1 MTRNHLLLA
10 AAFAVATAAARAQ
23 STVSG
28 TVFDDRNGDG
38 IQQSSE
44 PGLRGVAVSN
54 QDIVVV
60 TDSLGHFALPRGPNH
75 IIFVSTPDNY
85 RAMGSFWKDVGDSV
99 NTVAFALRASP
110 APKSFTFIDASDTHI
125 SPASVAQTQRF
136 RAIVDSVKPDFVLI
150 AGDLVK
156 DALRVPEAE
165 ARGYYDLAARE
176 FRLFKCPVW
185 LVPGNHENFGIETA
199 LSHVDPANPLFGRA
213 MYHHYFGPDYYSF
226 NRGGV
231 HFIGLN
237 SVDINGTSY
246 YGHVDSVQLA
256 WLGRDLSQVPSEM
269 PVVTFNHIPLLSAMN
284 EFDGVD
290 DGPPAPTL
298 ITVNGKTSFRHI
310 VSNGQE
316 VLAALRKN
324 NRHVLA
330 IGAHSHVGERV
341 VLFNEGVRTVFAQS
355 PAVVGPAGAGPFV
368 FPSGIVKYSVRAGRI
383 GEGEFIAVDAA
394 KAGRK

>member
-1 MTRNHLLLA
+1 MTINHLLLA
-10 AAFAVATAAARAQ
+10 LSVALAAPAQGQ
-23 STVSG
+23 STVKG
-28 TVFDDRNGDG
+28 TVFVDRNNDG
-38 IQQSSE
+38 VQQSTE
-44 PGLRGVAVSN
+44 PGLAGVSVSN
-54 QDIVVV
+54 QDAVVV
-60 TDSLGHFALPRGPNH
+60 TDSLGHFELPRGPNH
-75 IIFVSTPDNY
+75 IIFVSTPDNFH
-85 RAMGSFWKDVGDSV
+85 AAGSFWHDVGDSV
-99 NTVAFALRASP
+99 STVAFAFRAAP
-110 APKSFTFIDASDTHI
+110 APKSLTFVDASDTHL
-125 SPASVAQTQRF
+125 SPASVAQTRRF
-136 RAIVDSVKPDFVLI
+136 RAIVDSIKPDFVLI

-156 DALRVPEAE
+156 DALRVSETE
-165 ARGYYDLAARE
+165 ARGYYELAAGE
-176 FRLFKCPVW
+176 FGLFKCPVW

-231 HFIGLN
+231 HFVGLN
-237 SVDINGTSY
+237 SVDISGTSY

-256 WLGRDLSQVPSEM
+256 WLAHDLSHLPAGM

-284 EFDGVD
+284 EFDGYD

-298 ITVNGKTSFRHI
+298 ITVNGKTSFRHV

-316 VLAALRKN
+316 VLALLRKHN
-324 NRHVLA
+324 HVLA

-341 VLFNEGVRTVFAQS
+341 VLFNEGVRTAFAQS

-368 FPSGIVKYSVRAGRI
+368 FPSGIVKYSVSAGRI

>member
-1 MTRNHLLLA
+1 MIRNHLVLA

-28 TVFDDRNGDG
+28 TVFNDRNGDG
-38 IQQSSE
+38 IQQGSE

-156 DALRVPEAE
+156 DALRVSEAE

-176 FRLFKCPVW
+176 FGLFKCPVW

-231 HFIGLN
+231 HFVGLN
-237 SVDINGTSY
+237 SVDISGTSY

-256 WLGRDLSQVPSEM
+256 WLGRDLSQVPPEM

-316 VLAALRKN
+316 VLAELRKHN
-324 NRHVLA
+324 THVLA

-368 FPSGIVKYSVRAGRI
+368 FPSGIVKYRVNGGRI
-383 GEGEFIAVDAA
+383 GEGEFVPVDA
-394 KAGRK
+394 